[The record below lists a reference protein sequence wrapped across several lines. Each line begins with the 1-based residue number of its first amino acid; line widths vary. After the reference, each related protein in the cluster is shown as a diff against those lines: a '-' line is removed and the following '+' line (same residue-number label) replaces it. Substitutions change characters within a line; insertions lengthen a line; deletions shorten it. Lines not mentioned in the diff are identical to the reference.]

1 MELVALLFAA
11 AIAWY
16 WLDSMKARDIALGAG
31 ERACAA
37 EGVQFLDWTVARE
50 RIGLGRDDEGRLRLR
65 RVYRF
70 EFSRTGN
77 DRLDGA
83 VTLLGGDVVSLHLAT
98 PPALVDNVIPFGKD
112 PAG

>member
-1 MELVALLFAA
+1 MELVALLIAA

-37 EGVQFLDWTVARE
+37 EGVQFLDWTVARS

-83 VTLLGGDVVSLHLAT
+83 VTLLGGEVVSLHLAM
-98 PPALVDNVIPFGKD
+98 PPVVVDNVIPLRRD

>member
-1 MELVALLFAA
+1 MELVALLIAV

-16 WLDSMKARDIALGAG
+16 WLDSMKARDIALGTG

-50 RIGLGRDDEGRLRLR
+50 RIGLGRDDAGRLHLM

-70 EFSRTGN
+70 EFSRSGN

-83 VTLLGGDVVSLHLAT
+83 VTLLGGEVVSLHLAK
-98 PPALVDNVIPFGKD
+98 PPTVVDNVIPLRRD